1 MRVVALAGGV
11 GGAKLTDGLAALLL
25 PDEFSII
32 VNTGDDFEYC
42 GLKISPDLDTVC
54 YTLAGLANPTT
65 GWGQKDETWA
75 VYEAVKNLGGP
86 DWFRLG
92 DKDLATHLYRTNQLA
107 QGKTLSDI
115 TLSLCQHW
123 GVAQRVYPM
132 SDDPVRTL
140 VHTADQ
146 GTLGFQTYFVQ
157 QACQPVVQSFE
168 FLGVEQAAPV
178 PDALNDINAADL
190 VILTPSN
197 PWVSI
202 DPILAVPGY
211 REALISK
218 VVIAVSPLIAGQ
230 ALKGPAAKMYR
241 ELGVQPCASAVAA
254 HYKDFLNGF
263 VFDRQDHVELE
274 KIERWRIIA
283 LLTNIIMKD
292 VADRI
297 RLAEEILEFGVAVL
311 NRSH

>member
-1 MRVVALAGGV
+1 LKVVALAGGV
-11 GGAKLTDGLAALLL
+11 GGAKLADGLAALLS
-25 PDEFSII
+25 PDAFSVI

-42 GLKISPDLDTVC
+42 GLKISPDLDTVS

-65 GWGQKDETWA
+65 GWGQKDETWV
-75 VYEAVKNLGGP
+75 VYETLKNLGGP

-92 DKDLATHLYRTNQLA
+92 DHDLATHLFRTNQLA
-107 QGKTLSDI
+107 QGKPLSEI
-115 TLSLCQHW
+115 TQTVCQRW
-123 GVAQRVYPM
+123 GVAHRVFPM

-146 GTLGFQTYFVQ
+146 GTLGFQNYFVQ
-157 QACQPVVQSFE
+157 QACQPEVRSFE
-168 FLGVEQAAPV
+168 FLGVEQAVPV
-178 PDALNDINAADL
+178 LGALNDINAADL

-211 REALISK
+211 REALQSK

-241 ELGVQPCASAVAA
+241 ELGVQPCASAVAG
-254 HYKDFLNGF
+254 HYKDFLKGF
-263 VFDRQDHVELE
+263 VFDRQDHEELE

-297 RLAEEILEFGVAVL
+297 RFAEEILKFGEAVL
-311 NRSH
+311 TRS

>member
-1 MRVVALAGGV
+1 LRVVALAGGV
-11 GGAKLTDGLAALLL
+11 GGAKLADGLAALLP
-25 PDEFSII
+25 PDAFSVI

-42 GLKISPDLDTVC
+42 GLSISPDLDTVC

-65 GWGQKDETWA
+65 GWGRMDETWV
-75 VYEAVKNLGGP
+75 VYEMVKNLGGP

-107 QGKTLSDI
+107 QGKSLSEI
-115 TLSLCQHW
+115 TQALCQRW
-123 GVAQRVYPM
+123 GVAHRVFPM

-146 GTLGFQTYFVQ
+146 GTLGFQNYFVQ
-157 QACQPVVQSFE
+157 QACQPEVRSFA
-168 FLGVEQAAPV
+168 FLGVEQAEPV
-178 PDALNDINAADL
+178 LGALNDINAADL
-190 VILTPSN
+190 IILTPSN

-211 REALISK
+211 REALKSK
-218 VVIAVSPLIAGQ
+218 VVIAVSPLISGQ

-241 ELGVQPCASAVAA
+241 ELGVKPCASAVAV
-254 HYKDFLNGF
+254 HYKDLLKGF
-263 VFDRQDHVELE
+263 VFDRQDHEELE

-297 RLAEEILEFGVAVL
+297 RFAEEILEFGEAVL
-311 NRSH
+311 TRSQ